1 MPMRAFVFI
10 LLLLLPGFLL
20 AQKRFVRIQLP
31 NATALVGQ
39 FQSED
44 ERVIQL
50 LELNLGPM
58 QVIKSQIQA
67 QDELG
72 NSIRVQILLNDNRNI
87 IASLLD
93 LSSSQIQVQSEALGD
108 LTIPRSNINSLRYLP
123 MVAGGQRDIL
133 FDNPHP
139 TRYFFGPSAIPLKKG
154 ERYYQ
159 NAYILANSVQYGIN
173 DNFSIGG
180 GAVIPFAFFIT
191 PKWGKQVASK
201 WHLGGG
207 MLAATSFIKDLN
219 FGLAV
224 AYGSATYG
232 SKEHNVTLNAG
243 WGAVKQQDPNSSYAW
258 RGARRPMFTI
268 SAMTRIS
275 NRVMLVTE
283 NWLFSLREYDF
294 QTETYTM
301 RNRGILTGGLRFM
314 GEKNSFDFGIL
325 VPAGEAVAI
334 PYIDYVFK
342 F

>member
-1 MPMRAFVFI
+1 MRALVLF
-10 LLLLLPGFLL
+10 LLIIMPGFLL

-31 NATALVGQ
+31 NANELVGQ

-44 ERVIQL
+44 DRKIQL

-58 QVIKSQIQA
+58 QVLKSQIQA

-72 NSIRVQILLNDNRNI
+72 NAIRIEIQLNDNRI
-87 IASLLD
+87 IICELRE
-93 LSSSQIQVQSEALGD
+93 LSAEQVQAFSKDLGN
-108 LTIPRSNINSLRYLP
+108 LAISRANVKSLRYLP
-123 MVAGGQRDIL
+123 VVAGGQAGIQ

-159 NAYILANSVQYGIN
+159 NAYVLANSVQYGIN

-191 PKWGKQVASK
+191 PKWGYQVASK
-201 WHLGGG
+201 WHLGYG
-207 MLAATSFIKDLN
+207 MLAATSFIKDMN
-219 FGLAV
+219 FGLSV

-232 SKEHNVTLNAG
+232 TKEHNVTLNAG

-283 NWLFSLREYDF
+283 N
-294 QTETYTM
+294 
-301 RNRGILTGGLRFM
+301 
-314 GEKNSFDFGIL
+314 
-325 VPAGEAVAI
+325 
-334 PYIDYVFK
+334 
-342 F
+342 

>member
-1 MPMRAFVFI
+1 MPMRALVLF
-10 LLLLLPGFLL
+10 LLIIMPGFLL
-20 AQKRFVRIQLP
+20 AQKRYVRIQLP
-31 NATALVGQ
+31 NANELVGQ

-44 ERVIQL
+44 DRKIQL

-58 QVIKSQIQA
+58 QVLKSQIQA

-72 NSIRVQILLNDNRNI
+72 NAIRIEIQLNDNRTI
-87 IASLLD
+87 VCELRE
-93 LSSSQIQVQSEALGD
+93 LSADQVQAFSKDLGN
-108 LTIPRSNINSLRYLP
+108 LAISRANVKSLRYLP
-123 MVAGGQRDIL
+123 VVAGGQAGIQ

-159 NAYILANSVQYGIN
+159 NAYVLANSVQYGIN

-191 PKWGKQVASK
+191 PKWGYQVASK
-201 WHLGGG
+201 WHLGYG
-207 MLAATSFIKDLN
+207 MLAATSFIKDMN

-232 SKEHNVTLNAG
+232 TKEHNVTLNAG

-283 NWLFSLREYDF
+283 NWLFSLNEYDF

-301 RNRGILTGGLRFM
+301 KNRGILTGGFRFM
-314 GEKNSFDFGIL
+314 GEKNSFDFGVL
-325 VPAGEAVAI
+325 VPSGEAVAI

>member
-1 MPMRAFVFI
+1 MPMRALVLF
-10 LLLLLPGFLL
+10 LLIIMPSFLL

-31 NATALVGQ
+31 NANELVGQ

-44 ERVIQL
+44 DRKIQL

-58 QVIKSQIQA
+58 QVLKSQIQA

-72 NSIRVQILLNDNRNI
+72 NAIRIEIQLNDNRTI
-87 IASLLD
+87 VCELRE
-93 LSSSQIQVQSEALGD
+93 LSAEQVQAFSKDLGN
-108 LTIPRSNINSLRYLP
+108 LAISRANVKSLRYLP
-123 MVAGGQRDIL
+123 VVAGGQAGIQ

-159 NAYILANSVQYGIN
+159 NAYVLANSVQYGIN

-191 PKWGKQVASK
+191 PKWGYQVASK
-201 WHLGGG
+201 WHLGYG
-207 MLAATSFIKDLN
+207 MLAATSFIKDMN

-232 SKEHNVTLNAG
+232 TKEHNVTLNAG

-283 NWLFSLREYDF
+283 NWLFSLNEYDF

-301 RNRGILTGGLRFM
+301 KNRGILTGGFRFM
-314 GEKNSFDFGIL
+314 GEKNSFDFGVL
-325 VPAGEAVAI
+325 VPSGEAVAI

>member
-1 MPMRAFVFI
+1 MRALIF
-10 LLLLLPGFLL
+10 LLVWLLPVCLL

-31 NATALVGQ
+31 NANALVGQ

-44 ERVIQL
+44 EGKIQL

-58 QVIKSQIQA
+58 QVLKSQIQT

-72 NSIRVQILLNDNRNI
+72 NSIRVEIQLNDNRTI
-87 IASLLD
+87 LGELQE
-93 LSSSQIQVQSEALGD
+93 LSAEQIQAFSKDLGT
-108 LTIPRSNINSLRYLP
+108 LAISRANVKSLRYLP
-123 MVAGGQRDIL
+123 VVAGGQAGIQ

-139 TRYFFGPSAIPLKKG
+139 TRYFFGPSAIPLRKG

-159 NAYILANSVQYGIN
+159 NAYILANSVQYGIS
-173 DNFSIGG
+173 DHFSIGG

-191 PKWGKQVASK
+191 PKWGYHVAPK
-201 WHLGGG
+201 WHLGYG

-219 FGLAV
+219 FGVAV

-232 SKEHNVTLNAG
+232 TREHNVTLNGG
-243 WGAVKQQDPNSSYAW
+243 WGAVKQQDPNSSYSW

-294 QTETYTM
+294 QTETYSM
-301 RNRGILTGGLRFM
+301 RNRGVLTAGFRFM
-314 GEKNSFDFGIL
+314 GEKNSFDFGVLI
-325 VPAGEAVAI
+325 PAGEAVAI

>member
-1 MPMRAFVFI
+1 MPMRALVLF
-10 LLLLLPGFLL
+10 LLLSMPGFLL

-31 NATALVGQ
+31 NANELVGQ

-44 ERVIQL
+44 DRKIQL

-58 QVIKSQIQA
+58 QVLKSQIQA

-72 NSIRVQILLNDNRNI
+72 NAIRIEIQLNDNRTI
-87 IASLLD
+87 ICELRE
-93 LSSSQIQVQSEALGD
+93 LSAEQVQAFSKDLGN
-108 LTIPRSNINSLRYLP
+108 LAISRANVKSLRYLP
-123 MVAGGQRDIL
+123 VVAGGQAGIQ

-159 NAYILANSVQYGIN
+159 NAYVLANSVQYGIN

-191 PKWGKQVASK
+191 PKWGYQVASK
-201 WHLGGG
+201 WHLGYG
-207 MLAATSFIKDLN
+207 MLAATSFIKDMN

-232 SKEHNVTLNAG
+232 TKEHNVTLNAG

-283 NWLFSLREYDF
+283 NWLFSLKEYDF

-301 RNRGILTGGLRFM
+301 KNRGILTGGFRFM
-314 GEKNSFDFGIL
+314 GEKNSFDFGVL
-325 VPAGEAVAI
+325 VPSGEAVAI

>member
-1 MPMRAFVFI
+1 MPMRALVLF
-10 LLLLLPGFLL
+10 LLIIMPGFLL

-31 NATALVGQ
+31 NANELVGQ

-44 ERVIQL
+44 DRKIQL

-58 QVIKSQIQA
+58 QVLKSQIQA

-72 NSIRVQILLNDNRNI
+72 NAIRIEIQLNDNRTI
-87 IASLLD
+87 VCELRE
-93 LSSSQIQVQSEALGD
+93 LSAVQVQAFSKDLGY
-108 LTIPRSNINSLRYLP
+108 LAISRANLKSLRYLP
-123 MVAGGQRDIL
+123 VVAGGQAGIQ

-159 NAYILANSVQYGIN
+159 NAYVLANSVQYGIN

-191 PKWGKQVASK
+191 PKWGYQVASK
-201 WHLGGG
+201 WHLGYG
-207 MLAATSFIKDLN
+207 MLAATSFIKDMN

-232 SKEHNVTLNAG
+232 TKEHNVTLNAG

-283 NWLFSLREYDF
+283 NWLFSLKEYDF

-301 RNRGILTGGLRFM
+301 KNRGILTGGFRFM
-314 GEKNSFDFGIL
+314 GEKNSFDFGVL
-325 VPAGEAVAI
+325 VPSGEAVAI

>member
-1 MPMRAFVFI
+1 MPMRALIFI
-10 LLLLLPGFLL
+10 FLMFPALLF
-20 AQKRFVRIQLP
+20 AQKPFLRIQL
-31 NATALVGQ
+31 NQSNEILGQ
-39 FQSED
+39 WQSED
-44 ERVIQL
+44 AQTIQL

-58 QVIKSQIQA
+58 QVFKSQIQSKE
-67 QDELG
+67 ELG
-72 NSIRVQILLNDNRNI
+72 NSIRVEIQMNDNRVIVCTLNG
-87 IASLLD
+87 
-93 LSSSQIQVQSEALGD
+93 LSSDQIQAQSAELGT
-108 LTIPRSNINSLRYLP
+108 LVINRANVKSLRYLP
-123 MVAGGQRDIL
+123 TIAGVSSGIQ
-133 FDNPHP
+133 FENPHP

-159 NAYILANSVQYGIN
+159 NAYVLANSVQYGVS
-173 DNFSIGG
+173 DHFSMGG

-191 PKWGKQVASK
+191 PKWGWQVATK
-201 WHLGGG
+201 WHVGTG
-207 MLAATSFIKDLN
+207 MLAATSFIKDMN

-232 SKEHNVTLNAG
+232 TKEHNLTLNAG
-243 WGAVKQQDPNSSYAW
+243 WGAVKQQDPNASYAW

-268 SAMTRIS
+268 SGMTRIS

-283 NWLFSLREYDF
+283 NWLFSLQEYDF
-294 QTETYTM
+294 VNETYQM

-325 VPAGEAVAI
+325 VPSGESIGI

>member
-1 MPMRAFVFI
+1 MRALVFI
-10 LLLLLPGFLL
+10 FLLLLPGCLL
-20 AQKRFVRIQLP
+20 AQKRFVRFQLS
-31 NATALVGQ
+31 NATQLVGQ

-44 ERVIQL
+44 DRVIQL
-50 LELNLGPM
+50 LELNLGSM
-58 QVIKSQIQA
+58 QVLKTQIQT
-67 QDELG
+67 QEELG
-72 NSIRVQILLNDNRNI
+72 KSIRVEIHLNDNRTI
-87 IASLLD
+87 LGELQE
-93 LSSSQIQVQSEALGD
+93 LSADQIQAFSKDLGT
-108 LTIPRSNINSLRYLP
+108 LAISRANVKSLRYLP
-123 MVAGGQRDIL
+123 VVAGGQAGIQ

-139 TRYFFGPSAIPLKKG
+139 TRYFFGPSAIPLRKG

-159 NAYILANSVQYGIN
+159 NAYILANSVQYGIS
-173 DNFSIGG
+173 DHFSMGG

-191 PKWGKQVASK
+191 PKWGYQVAPK
-201 WHLGGG
+201 WHLGYG

-232 SKEHNVTLNAG
+232 TREHNVTLNGG

-294 QTETYTM
+294 QTETYSM
-301 RNRGILTGGLRFM
+301 RNRGVLTGGFRFM
-314 GEKNSFDFGIL
+314 GEKNSFDFGVLI
-325 VPAGEAVAI
+325 PAGEAVAI

>member
-1 MPMRAFVFI
+1 MPMRALIFLFVW
-10 LLLLLPGFLL
+10 LMPGLLL
-20 AQKRFVRIQLP
+20 AQKRFVRIQMP
-31 NATALVGQ
+31 NSTELVGQ
-39 FQSED
+39 FQAED
-44 ERVIQL
+44 ARVVQL

-58 QVIKSQIQA
+58 QVLKTQIQS
-67 QDELG
+67 QEELG
-72 NSIRVQILLNDNRNI
+72 NSIRIEIQLNDNRMI
-87 IASLLD
+87 QVELQEFSAD
-93 LSSSQIQVQSEALGD
+93 QIQAVSKDLGN
-108 LTIPRSNINSLRYLP
+108 LTIARTNVKSLRYLP
-123 MVAGGQRDIL
+123 LVAGGQAGIQ

-159 NAYILANSVQYGIN
+159 NAYVLANSVQYGIS
-173 DNFSIGG
+173 DHFSMGG

-191 PKWGKQVASK
+191 PKWGYQVASK
-201 WHLGGG
+201 WHLGYG
-207 MLAATSFIKDLN
+207 MLAATSFIKDMN

-232 SKEHNVTLNAG
+232 TKEHNVTLNAG

-294 QTETYTM
+294 QTESYSLK
-301 RNRGILTGGLRFM
+301 NRGILTGGFRFM
-314 GEKNSFDFGIL
+314 GEKNSFDFGVL
-325 VPAGEAVAI
+325 VPSGEAVAI

>member
-1 MPMRAFVFI
+1 MRALIF
-10 LLLLLPGFLL
+10 LLVWLMPSVLL
-20 AQKRFVRIQLP
+20 AQKRFIRIQMP
-31 NATALVGQ
+31 NATELVGQ

-44 ERVIQL
+44 DRGIQV

-58 QVIKSQIQA
+58 QVLKSQIQS

-72 NSIRVQILLNDNRNI
+72 NSIRVEIQLNDNRSI
-87 IASLLD
+87 VCELQE
-93 LSSSQIQVQSEALGD
+93 LSAEQIQAISKDLGN
-108 LTIPRSNINSLRYLP
+108 LAISRANVKSIRYLP
-123 MVAGGQRDIL
+123 VVAGGQAGIQ

-139 TRYFFGPSAIPLKKG
+139 TRYFFGPSAIPLRKG

-159 NAYILANSVQYGIN
+159 NAYVLANSVQYGIS
-173 DNFSIGG
+173 DHFSMGG

-191 PKWGKQVASK
+191 PKWGYQVASK
-201 WHLGGG
+201 WHLGYG
-207 MLAATSFIKDLN
+207 MLAATSFIKDMN

-232 SKEHNVTLNAG
+232 TKEHNVTLNAG

-283 NWLFSLREYDF
+283 NWLFSLKEYDF

-301 RNRGILTGGLRFM
+301 KNRGILTGGLRFM
-314 GEKNSFDFGIL
+314 GEKNSFDFGVLI
-325 VPAGEAVAI
+325 PSGEAVAI

>member
-1 MPMRAFVFI
+1 MPMRALIFLFVW
-10 LLLLLPGFLL
+10 LMPGLLL
-20 AQKRFVRIQLP
+20 AQKRFVRIQMP
-31 NATALVGQ
+31 NSTELVGQ
-39 FQSED
+39 FQAED
-44 ERVIQL
+44 ARLVQL

-58 QVIKSQIQA
+58 QVLKTQIQS
-67 QDELG
+67 QEELG
-72 NSIRVQILLNDNRNI
+72 NSIRIEIQLNDNRMI
-87 IASLLD
+87 QGELQE
-93 LSSSQIQVQSEALGD
+93 LSADQIQAVSKDLGN
-108 LTIPRSNINSLRYLP
+108 LTIARTNVKSLRYLP
-123 MVAGGQRDIL
+123 QVAGGQAGIQ

-159 NAYILANSVQYGIN
+159 NAYVLANSVQYGIS
-173 DNFSIGG
+173 DHFSMGG

-191 PKWGKQVASK
+191 PKWGYQVASK
-201 WHLGGG
+201 WHLGYG
-207 MLAATSFIKDLN
+207 MLAATSFIKDMN
-219 FGLAV
+219 FGVAV

-232 SKEHNVTLNAG
+232 TKEHNVTLNAG

-283 NWLFSLREYDF
+283 NWLFSLQEYDF
-294 QTETYTM
+294 QTESYSM
-301 RNRGILTGGLRFM
+301 KNRGILTGGFRFM
-314 GEKNSFDFGIL
+314 GEKNSFDFGVL
-325 VPAGEAVAI
+325 VPSGEAVAI

>member
-1 MPMRAFVFI
+1 MPMRALVLF
-10 LLLLLPGFLL
+10 LLIIMPGFLL

-31 NATALVGQ
+31 NANELVGQ

-44 ERVIQL
+44 DRKIQL

-58 QVIKSQIQA
+58 QVLKSQIQA

-72 NSIRVQILLNDNRNI
+72 NAIRIEIQLNDNRTI
-87 IASLLD
+87 VCELRE
-93 LSSSQIQVQSEALGD
+93 LSAEQVQAFSKDLGN
-108 LTIPRSNINSLRYLP
+108 LAISRANVKSLRYLP
-123 MVAGGQRDIL
+123 VVAGGQAGIQ

-159 NAYILANSVQYGIN
+159 NAYVLANSVQYGIN

-191 PKWGKQVASK
+191 PKWGYQVASK
-201 WHLGGG
+201 WHLGYG
-207 MLAATSFIKDLN
+207 MLAATSFIKDMN

-232 SKEHNVTLNAG
+232 TKEHNVTLNAG

-283 NWLFSLREYDF
+283 NWLFSLNEYDF

-301 RNRGILTGGLRFM
+301 KNRGILTGGFRFM
-314 GEKNSFDFGIL
+314 GEKNSFDFGVL
-325 VPAGEAVAI
+325 VPSGEAVAI

>member
-1 MPMRAFVFI
+1 MRALVFI
-10 LLLLLPGFLL
+10 FMLILPGSLL

-31 NATALVGQ
+31 NATPFVGQ

-44 ERVIQL
+44 ERAIQV

-72 NSIRVQILLNDNRNI
+72 NSIRVEIQLNDNRTI
-87 IASLLD
+87 ICALQE
-93 LSSSQIQVQSEALGD
+93 LSADQVQAISQELGN
-108 LTIPRSNINSLRYLP
+108 LSISRANVKSLRYLP
-123 MVAGGQRDIL
+123 EVAGGQAGIQ

-139 TRYFFGPSAIPLKKG
+139 TRYFFGPSAIPLRKG

-159 NAYILANSVQYGIN
+159 NAYVLANSVQYGIS
-173 DNFSIGG
+173 DHFSMGG

-191 PKWGKQVASK
+191 PKWGYQVAPK
-201 WHLGGG
+201 WHLGYG
-207 MLAATSFIKDLN
+207 MLAATSFIKDFN

-224 AYGSATYG
+224 GYGSATYG
-232 SKEHNVTLNAG
+232 TREHNVTLNAG

-294 QTETYTM
+294 QTETYSM
-301 RNRGILTGGLRFM
+301 KNRGVLTGGFRFM
-314 GEKNSFDFGIL
+314 GEKNSFDFGVLI
-325 VPAGEAVAI
+325 PAGEAVAI

>member
-1 MPMRAFVFI
+1 MPMRALVLF
-10 LLLLLPGFLL
+10 LLIIMPSFLL

-31 NATALVGQ
+31 NANELVGQ

-44 ERVIQL
+44 DRKIQL

-58 QVIKSQIQA
+58 QVLKSQIQA

-72 NSIRVQILLNDNRNI
+72 NAIRIEIQLNDNRTI
-87 IASLLD
+87 VCELRE
-93 LSSSQIQVQSEALGD
+93 LSAEQVQAFSKDLGN
-108 LTIPRSNINSLRYLP
+108 LAISRANVKSLRYLP
-123 MVAGGQRDIL
+123 VVAGGQAGIQ

-159 NAYILANSVQYGIN
+159 NAYVLANSVQYGIN

-191 PKWGKQVASK
+191 PKWGYQVASK
-201 WHLGGG
+201 WHLGYG
-207 MLAATSFIKDLN
+207 MLAATSFIKDMN

-232 SKEHNVTLNAG
+232 TKEHNVTLNAG

-283 NWLFSLREYDF
+283 NWLFSLNEYDF
-294 QTETYTM
+294 QTETYKM
-301 RNRGILTGGLRFM
+301 KNRGILTGGFRFM
-314 GEKNSFDFGIL
+314 GEKNSFDFGVL
-325 VPAGEAVAI
+325 VPSGEAVAI

>member
-1 MPMRAFVFI
+1 MRALVLF
-10 LLLLLPGFLL
+10 LLIIMPGFLL

-31 NATALVGQ
+31 NANELVGQ

-44 ERVIQL
+44 DRKIQL

-58 QVIKSQIQA
+58 QVLKSQIQA

-72 NSIRVQILLNDNRNI
+72 NAIRIEIQLNDNRTI
-87 IASLLD
+87 VCELRE
-93 LSSSQIQVQSEALGD
+93 LSAEQVQAFSKDLGN
-108 LTIPRSNINSLRYLP
+108 LAISRANVKSLRYLP
-123 MVAGGQRDIL
+123 VVAGGQAGIQ

-159 NAYILANSVQYGIN
+159 NAYVLANSVQYGIN

-191 PKWGKQVASK
+191 PKWGYQVASK
-201 WHLGGG
+201 WHLGYG
-207 MLAATSFIKDLN
+207 MLAATSFIKDMN

-232 SKEHNVTLNAG
+232 TKEHNVTLNAG

-283 NWLFSLREYDF
+283 NWLFSLNEYDF

-301 RNRGILTGGLRFM
+301 KNRGILTGGFRFM
-314 GEKNSFDFGIL
+314 GEKNSFDFGVL
-325 VPAGEAVAI
+325 VPSGEAVAI

>member
-1 MPMRAFVFI
+1 MRVLLFI
-10 LLLLLPGFLL
+10 FMLILPGCLL

-31 NATALVGQ
+31 NATPFVGQ

-44 ERVIQL
+44 EGKIQL

-58 QVIKSQIQA
+58 QVLKNQIQS

-72 NSIRVQILLNDNRNI
+72 NSIRVEIQLNDNRTI
-87 IASLLD
+87 ICELEE
-93 LSSSQIQVQSEALGD
+93 LSADQIQALNKD
-108 LTIPRSNINSLRYLP
+108 LGNLAISRANVKSLRYLP
-123 MVAGGQRDIL
+123 VVAGGQDGIQ

-139 TRYFFGPSAIPLKKG
+139 TRYFFGPSAIPLRKG

-159 NAYILANSVQYGIN
+159 NAYVLANSVQYGIS
-173 DNFSIGG
+173 DHFSMGG

-191 PKWGKQVASK
+191 PKWGYQVAPK
-201 WHLGGG
+201 LHLGYG

-232 SKEHNVTLNAG
+232 TKEHNVTLNAG

-301 RNRGILTGGLRFM
+301 KNRGILTGGFRFM
-314 GEKNSFDFGIL
+314 GEKNSFDFGVLI
-325 VPAGEAVAI
+325 PSGEAVAI

>member
-1 MPMRAFVFI
+1 MPMRALVLF
-10 LLLLLPGFLL
+10 LLLSMPGFLL

-31 NATALVGQ
+31 NANELVGQ

-44 ERVIQL
+44 DRKIQI

-58 QVIKSQIQA
+58 QVLKSQIQA
-67 QDELG
+67 QDDLG
-72 NSIRVQILLNDNRNI
+72 NAIRIEIQLNDNRTI
-87 IASLLD
+87 VCELRE
-93 LSSSQIQVQSEALGD
+93 LSAEQVQAFSKDLGN
-108 LTIPRSNINSLRYLP
+108 LAISRANVKSLRYLP
-123 MVAGGQRDIL
+123 VVAGGQAGIQ

-159 NAYILANSVQYGIN
+159 NAYVLANSVQYGMN

-191 PKWGKQVASK
+191 PKWGYQVASK
-201 WHLGGG
+201 WHLGYG
-207 MLAATSFIKDLN
+207 MLAATSFIKDMN

-232 SKEHNVTLNAG
+232 TKEHNVTLNAG

-283 NWLFSLREYDF
+283 NWLFSLKEYDF

-301 RNRGILTGGLRFM
+301 KNRGILTGGFRFM
-314 GEKNSFDFGIL
+314 GEKNSFDFGVL
-325 VPAGEAVAI
+325 VPSGEAVAI

>member
-1 MPMRAFVFI
+1 MPMRALIFLFVW
-10 LLLLLPGFLL
+10 LMPGLLL
-20 AQKRFVRIQLP
+20 AQKRFVRIHMP
-31 NATALVGQ
+31 NSTELVGQ
-39 FQSED
+39 FQAED
-44 ERVIQL
+44 ARLVQL

-58 QVIKSQIQA
+58 QVLKTQIQS
-67 QDELG
+67 QEELG
-72 NSIRVQILLNDNRNI
+72 NSIRIEIQLNDNRMI
-87 IASLLD
+87 QGELQE
-93 LSSSQIQVQSEALGD
+93 LSADQIQAVSKDLGN
-108 LTIPRSNINSLRYLP
+108 LTIARSNVKSLRYLP
-123 MVAGGQRDIL
+123 QVAGGQAGIQ

-159 NAYILANSVQYGIN
+159 NAYVLANSVQYGIS
-173 DNFSIGG
+173 DHFSMGG

-191 PKWGKQVASK
+191 PKWGYQVASK
-201 WHLGGG
+201 WHLGYG
-207 MLAATSFIKDLN
+207 MLAATSFIKDMN
-219 FGLAV
+219 FGVAV

-232 SKEHNVTLNAG
+232 TKEHNVTLNAG

-283 NWLFSLREYDF
+283 NWLFSLQEYDF
-294 QTETYTM
+294 QTESYSM
-301 RNRGILTGGLRFM
+301 KNRGILTGGFRFM
-314 GEKNSFDFGIL
+314 GEKNSFDFGVL
-325 VPAGEAVAI
+325 VPSGEAVAI

>member
-1 MPMRAFVFI
+1 MPMRALVLFLFI
-10 LLLLLPGFLL
+10 IMPGFLL

-31 NATALVGQ
+31 NANELVGQ

-44 ERVIQL
+44 DRKIQL

-58 QVIKSQIQA
+58 QVLKSQIQA

-72 NSIRVQILLNDNRNI
+72 NAIRIEIQLNDNRTI
-87 IASLLD
+87 VCELRE
-93 LSSSQIQVQSEALGD
+93 LSADQVQAFSKDLGN
-108 LTIPRSNINSLRYLP
+108 LAISRANVKSLRYLP
-123 MVAGGQRDIL
+123 VVAGGQAGIQ

-159 NAYILANSVQYGIN
+159 NAYVLANSVQYGIN

-191 PKWGKQVASK
+191 PKWGYQVASK
-201 WHLGGG
+201 WHLGYG
-207 MLAATSFIKDLN
+207 MLAATSFIKDMN

-232 SKEHNVTLNAG
+232 TKEHNVTLNAG

-258 RGARRPMFTI
+258 RGARRPMANATC
-268 SAMTRIS
+268 
-275 NRVMLVTE
+275 V
-283 NWLFSLREYDF
+283 D
-294 QTETYTM
+294 
-301 RNRGILTGGLRFM
+301 
-314 GEKNSFDFGIL
+314 
-325 VPAGEAVAI
+325 
-334 PYIDYVFK
+334 
-342 F
+342 

>member
-1 MPMRAFVFI
+1 MPMRALVLF
-10 LLLLLPGFLL
+10 LLIIMPGFLL

-31 NATALVGQ
+31 NANELVGQ

-44 ERVIQL
+44 DRKIQL

-58 QVIKSQIQA
+58 QVLKSQIQA

-72 NSIRVQILLNDNRNI
+72 NAIRIEIQLNDNRT
-87 IASLLD
+87 LVCELRE
-93 LSSSQIQVQSEALGD
+93 LSADQVQAFSKDLGN
-108 LTIPRSNINSLRYLP
+108 LAISRANVKSLRYLP
-123 MVAGGQRDIL
+123 VVAGGQAGIQ

-159 NAYILANSVQYGIN
+159 NAYVLANSVQYGIN

-191 PKWGKQVASK
+191 PKWGYQVASK
-201 WHLGGG
+201 WHLGYG
-207 MLAATSFIKDLN
+207 MLAATSFIKDMN

-232 SKEHNVTLNAG
+232 TKEHNVTLNAG

-283 NWLFSLREYDF
+283 NWLFSLNEYDF

-301 RNRGILTGGLRFM
+301 KNRGILTGGFRFM
-314 GEKNSFDFGIL
+314 GEKNSFDFGVL
-325 VPAGEAVAI
+325 VPSGEAVAI

>member
-1 MPMRAFVFI
+1 MPMRALVLF
-10 LLLLLPGFLL
+10 LLISMPGFLL

-31 NATALVGQ
+31 NANELVGQ

-44 ERVIQL
+44 DRKIQL
-50 LELNLGPM
+50 QELNLGPM
-58 QVIKSQIQA
+58 QVMKSQIQV

-72 NSIRVQILLNDNRNI
+72 NAIRIEIQLNDNRTI
-87 IASLLD
+87 ICELRE
-93 LSSSQIQVQSEALGD
+93 LSAEQVQAFSKDLGN
-108 LTIPRSNINSLRYLP
+108 LAISRANVKSLRYLP
-123 MVAGGQRDIL
+123 VVAGGQAGIQ

-159 NAYILANSVQYGIN
+159 NAYVLANSVQYGIN

-191 PKWGKQVASK
+191 PKWGYQVASK
-201 WHLGGG
+201 WHLGYG
-207 MLAATSFIKDLN
+207 MLAATSFIKDMN

-232 SKEHNVTLNAG
+232 TKEHNVTLNAG

-283 NWLFSLREYDF
+283 NWLFSLNEYDF

-301 RNRGILTGGLRFM
+301 KNRGILTGGFRFM
-314 GEKNSFDFGIL
+314 GEKNSFDFGVL
-325 VPAGEAVAI
+325 VPSGEAVAI

>member
-1 MPMRAFVFI
+1 MRALVFFM
-10 LLLLLPGFLL
+10 LLILPGCLL

-31 NATALVGQ
+31 NSNALVGQ

-44 ERVIQL
+44 ERMIQF

-58 QVIKSQIQA
+58 QVLKSQIQA
-67 QDELG
+67 QEELG
-72 NSIRVQILLNDNRNI
+72 NSIRVEIQLNDNRTI
-87 IASLLD
+87 ICALQE
-93 LSSSQIQVQSEALGD
+93 LSAEQVQAVSQDLGN
-108 LTIPRSNINSLRYLP
+108 LAISRANVKSLRYLP
-123 MVAGGQRDIL
+123 VVAGGQAGIQ

-159 NAYILANSVQYGIN
+159 NAYVLANSVQYGLN

-207 MLAATSFIKDLN
+207 LLAATSFIKDLD

-232 SKEHNVTLNAG
+232 TREHNVTLNAG
-243 WGAVKQQDPNSSYAW
+243 WGAVKQQDPNSSYSW

-294 QTETYTM
+294 QTETYSM
-301 RNRGILTGGLRFM
+301 RNRGVLTGGLRFM
-314 GEKNSFDFGIL
+314 GEKNSFDFGVLI
-325 VPAGEAVAI
+325 PAGEAVAI

>member
-1 MPMRAFVFI
+1 MPMRALVLF
-10 LLLLLPGFLL
+10 LLIIMPGFLL

-31 NATALVGQ
+31 NANELVGQ

-44 ERVIQL
+44 DRKIQL
-50 LELNLGPM
+50 QELNLGPM
-58 QVIKSQIQA
+58 QVMKSQIQA

-72 NSIRVQILLNDNRNI
+72 NAIRIEIQLNDNRTI
-87 IASLLD
+87 ICELRE
-93 LSSSQIQVQSEALGD
+93 LSAEQVQAFSKDLGN
-108 LTIPRSNINSLRYLP
+108 LAISRANVKSLRYLP
-123 MVAGGQRDIL
+123 VVAGGQAGIQ

-159 NAYILANSVQYGIN
+159 NAYVLANSVQYGMN

-191 PKWGKQVASK
+191 PKWGYQVASK
-201 WHLGGG
+201 WHLGYG
-207 MLAATSFIKDLN
+207 MLAATSFIKDMN

-232 SKEHNVTLNAG
+232 TKEHNVTLNAG

-283 NWLFSLREYDF
+283 NWLFSLKEYDF

-301 RNRGILTGGLRFM
+301 KNRGILTGGFRFM
-314 GEKNSFDFGIL
+314 GEKNSFDFGVL
-325 VPAGEAVAI
+325 VPSGEAVAI

>member
-1 MPMRAFVFI
+1 MRALVFI
-10 LLLLLPGFLL
+10 FMLILPGYLL

-31 NATALVGQ
+31 NANALVGQ
-39 FQSED
+39 FKSED
-44 ERVIQL
+44 EGKIQL

-58 QVIKSQIQA
+58 QVLKNQIQS

-72 NSIRVQILLNDNRNI
+72 NSIRVEIQLNDNRTI
-87 IASLLD
+87 ICALHE
-93 LSSSQIQVQSEALGD
+93 LSADQVQAISQELGN
-108 LTIPRSNINSLRYLP
+108 LAISRANVKSIRYLP
-123 MVAGGQRDIL
+123 KVAGGQAGIQ

-139 TRYFFGPSAIPLKKG
+139 TRYFFGPSAIPLRKG

-159 NAYILANSVQYGIN
+159 NAYVLANSVQYGIS

-191 PKWGKQVASK
+191 PKWGKQVAPK
-201 WHLGGG
+201 WHLGYG

-232 SKEHNVTLNAG
+232 TREHNVTLNAG
-243 WGAVKQQDPNSSYAW
+243 WGAVKQQDPNSSYSW

-294 QTETYTM
+294 QTEAYSM
-301 RNRGILTGGLRFM
+301 RNRGVLTGGLRFM
-314 GEKNSFDFGIL
+314 GEKNSFDFGMLI
-325 VPAGEAVAI
+325 PAGEAVAV